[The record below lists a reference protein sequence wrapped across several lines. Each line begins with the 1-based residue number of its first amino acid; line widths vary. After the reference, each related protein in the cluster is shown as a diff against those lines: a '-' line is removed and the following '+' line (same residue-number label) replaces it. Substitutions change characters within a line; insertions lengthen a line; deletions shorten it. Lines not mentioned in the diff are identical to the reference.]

1 MTELLGCKKMLN
13 FTIFIK
19 QRNNFKSSVLKFWQL
34 IIAVTILKIM
44 QQLQLLDL
52 NQRRK
57 LVPNPN
63 YIKIFFGKILY
74 HSGCHALNFSSNVLI
89 FLTFVFN
96 VVFLKSFDMQNKPL
110 HIVAFDNPFPANY
123 GGAIDVFYKIKALY
137 ELGFDI
143 YLHCFITSN
152 DEVAS
157 ELKKLTRAVYLYQK
171 NRNPFFLFS
180 SFPFSVKSRFQKDLL
195 TNIKTVDAPVLFE
208 GLQSTMVLHNQD
220 FGNRKL
226 FLRLHNLE
234 NHYYNGLASS
244 ETNWLKKRLYQ
255 LEAKKYEHYLEILNR
270 FKTVFT
276 LSILETE
283 AVNKLANNAQY
294 IPVFHGNTT
303 LKDMSEFGNY
313 GFYHGDLRL
322 ADNKK
327 AASFLIECFKEISD
341 YSLIIASNNG
351 KNYIENQIKNTPNI
365 SFATIDNDLHL
376 AQLLHDAQI
385 NVMLSFQQSGTKL
398 KLVNALFNSR
408 FCLINKNMVD
418 DERLLSL
425 CEIATSKTEFIT
437 KINTLKT
444 KPFRNANR
452 SDVLL
457 EVLNDAENAKKMAD
471 FLN

>member
-1 MTELLGCKKMLN
+1 
-13 FTIFIK
+13 
-19 QRNNFKSSVLKFWQL
+19 
-34 IIAVTILKIM
+34 
-44 QQLQLLDL
+44 
-52 NQRRK
+52 
-57 LVPNPN
+57 
-63 YIKIFFGKILY
+63 
-74 HSGCHALNFSSNVLI
+74 
-89 FLTFVFN
+89 
-96 VVFLKSFDMQNKPL
+96 MQNKPL

-123 GGAIDVFYKIKALY
+123 GGAIDVFYKIKVLY

-143 YLHCFITSN
+143 YLHCFVTSN
-152 DEVAS
+152 NKVAP
-157 ELKKLTRAVYLYQK
+157 ELKKLTKAVYLYQK

-195 TNIKTVDAPVLFE
+195 TNIKTVDAPILFE

-220 FGNRKL
+220 FGSRKL

-234 NHYYNGLASS
+234 NQYYTGLASS

-255 LEAKKYEHYLEILNR
+255 LEAKKYQHYLEILNR
-270 FKTVFT
+270 FETVFT

-283 AVNKLANNAQY
+283 TVNKLANNAQY
-294 IPVFHGNTT
+294 IPVFHGNST
-303 LKDMSEFGNY
+303 LKDKSEFGSY
-313 GFYHGDLRL
+313 AFYHGDLRL

-365 SFATIDNDLHL
+365 SFVTIDNDLHL

-444 KPFRNANR
+444 KPFRHTNR
-452 SDVLL
+452 IDVLL
-457 EVLNDAENAKKMAD
+457 DVLNDAENAKKIAY